1 MHTQCAAGERLGG
14 NLTPFGRQ
22 NGISPSGCAPAA
34 REGGEKYTICKY
46 ARREQKKTT
55 KPPVPTFAGC
65 QQADPGPFW
74 VGGCSLLYEMFSS
87 AGAICILSLAPVS
100 SKEGESSL
108 RDQLP
113 FKINY

>member
-1 MHTQCAAGERLGG
+1 MESRRPVVHPQQ
-14 NLTPFGRQ
+14 GR
-22 NGISPSGCAPAA
+22 
-34 REGGEKYTICKY
+34 GEKNIPF
-46 ARREQKKTT
+46 ANMHAENKKKPT

-74 VGGCSLLYEMFSS
+74 VSGCSLLYEMFSS

>member
-1 MHTQCAAGERLGG
+1 MRSRRAAGERLGG

-22 NGISPSGCAPAA
+22 NGISPAGCAPAA
-34 REGGEKYTICKY
+34 REGGEKETVCKY
-46 ARREQKKTT
+46 ARRERQKIKE
-55 KPPVPTFAGC
+55 PWCLPSPGAAGRSG
-65 QQADPGPFW
+65 ALW
-74 VGGCSLLYEMFSS
+74 VAGCSLLYEMFGS

>member
-1 MHTQCAAGERLGG
+1 MESRRPVVHPQQ
-14 NLTPFGRQ
+14 GR
-22 NGISPSGCAPAA
+22 
-34 REGGEKYTICKY
+34 GEKNIPFANMQAENK
-46 ARREQKKTT
+46 KKTNQQT
-55 KPPVPTFAGC
+55 KKKPTPVPTFAGC
-65 QQADPGPFW
+65 RKADPGPFW